1 MKFKE
6 ELNHKHVNQ
15 LKKNPTKYVNM
26 AIDDINFKKISNFEG
41 RKKKIQE
48 CSRIK
53 GFIFQRE
60 FQISKKKKNNDKKI
74 LKWHQKIQVFP
85 FEN

>member
-1 MKFKE
+1 MQILIFKE
-6 ELNHKHVNQ
+6 YLNHKHLNQ

-60 FQISKKKKNNDKKI
+60 FQIFFKKKKKTMIKEI
-74 LKWHQKIQVFP
+74 IK
-85 FEN
+85 